1 MSYSTPVTDVMND
14 HVTVRFYSG
23 RPVPD
28 EMLESILAAARR
40 APTSSN
46 MQTYTIIVVR
56 DLETRKEIAKIA
68 HGQKHIE
75 TCDVFLAFCADIK
88 RLETAVANQG
98 VELSKSLELTMI
110 ATIDA
115 AIVGMSAQTAAESF
129 GLGGVMIGAIRNDP
143 KKAGELLGLPQGV
156 FVVYGLC
163 LGWPNDEKVPPQKP
177 RLPRDL
183 VIHYEQYDT
192 SDPTAG
198 IDAYDDALA
207 EHYGDLD
214 RNQHIAAWSGPIAQ
228 RLAHPLR
235 PHLRPDLE
243 DMGFS
248 FE

>member
-1 MSYSTPVTDVMND
+1 MSYSTPVTDVMNN

-23 RPVPD
+23 EPFPD
-28 EMLESILAAARR
+28 EMLEAILAAARR

-46 MQTYTIIVVR
+46 MQTYSIIVVR

-68 HGQKHIE
+68 RGQKHIE
-75 TCDVFLAFCADIK
+75 TCEVFLAFCADIK
-88 RLETAVANQG
+88 RLQTAVANQG
-98 VELSKSLELTMI
+98 VKLAKSLELTMI

-129 GLGGVMIGAIRNDP
+129 GLGGVMIGAVRNDP
-143 KKAGELLGLPQGV
+143 KRVAELLGLPQGV
-156 FVVYGLC
+156 FVVYGMC
-163 LGWPNDEKVPPQKP
+163 LGWPDQEKVPPQKP
-177 RLPRDL
+177 RLPQDL

-192 SDPTAG
+192 SDLTAE

-207 EHYGDLD
+207 EHYGRLD

-228 RLAHPLR
+228 RLGHPLR

-243 DMGFS
+243 EMGFS
-248 FE
+248 FD

>member
-1 MSYSTPVTDVMND
+1 
-14 HVTVRFYSG
+14 VRFYSG
-23 RPVPD
+23 KPVSD
-28 EMLESILAAARR
+28 ELLEAILSAARR

-46 MQTYTIIVVR
+46 MQTYTIVVVR

-75 TCDVFLAFCADIK
+75 TCEVFLAFCADIK
-88 RLETAVANQG
+88 RLQTAVANQG
-98 VELSKSLELTMI
+98 VAMAKSLELTMI

-143 KKAGELLGLPQGV
+143 KRAAELLGLPEGV
-156 FVVYGLC
+156 FVVYGMC
-163 LGWPNDEKVPPQKP
+163 LGWPDQDKVPPQKP
-177 RLPRDL
+177 RLPDTL
-183 VIHYEQYDT
+183 TVHYEQYDP
-192 SDPTAG
+192 SNPTAE

-207 EHYGDLD
+207 EHYGNLD

-248 FE
+248 FD